1 MYIPPKLLSSSFA
14 AALSYLILLLL
25 EDVLGINKKQ
35 RLILAIVSGIL
46 FYYFGEQIMQFIRS
60 IFSSIGL

>member
-1 MYIPPKLLSSSFA
+1 MYIPPKLISSAFA

-35 RLILAIVSGIL
+35 RWILAIICGVL
-46 FYYFGEQIMQFIRS
+46 FYYFGEQVMQFIRS